1 MPPRPVVVAP
11 PSQSNLPFHLLA
23 PLRVFILLGLLLCW
37 PALAQEERPR
47 YLAEIE
53 LQTAEEFHSVL
64 LRAEQLLADGTLALN
79 EPVPVTFVMHGP
91 GVRVLL
97 RQNYLSNKPTVDLA
111 ASLTALGVIEIKAC
125 ETWADGNGIA
135 ADELQPFVGTVPNGM
150 REVDRLIEEESYLYF

>member
-1 MPPRPVVVAP
+1 MPPRPAVVAL
-11 PSQSNLPFHLLA
+11 PSLSKRALQLLA
-23 PLRVFILLGLLLCW
+23 PLRVLIFLGILLCW
-37 PALAQEERPR
+37 PALAQQERPR

-53 LQTAEEFHSVL
+53 LETAEEFHSVL
-64 LRAEQLLADGTLALN
+64 LRAEQLLANGALALG

-97 RQNYLSNKPTVDLA
+97 RQNYLANKPTVDLA

-125 ETWADGNGIA
+125 EIWADGDSIA
-135 ADELQPFVGTVPNGM
+135 VDELQPFVGTVPDGL